1 MGSRKEMKW
10 FMVMCLVAIAAVA
23 LIMVRHAKK
32 EAGDCP
38 NVYVD
43 GKRVGVT
50 LKDCEMREYT
60 TFTRLPEGSSVE
72 VKGEDYETA
81 YFRTLAIVRLKRDAR
96 IKVGDEKKH
105 KWQPVIREWCIQEHT
120 PRAYIR
126 LERGESLKFRER
138 IEDGFYL
145 MATGWYE
152 PSR

>member
-1 MGSRKEMKW
+1 MKRIALII
-10 FMVMCLVAIAAVA
+10 FSLLVLVAAVCMA
-23 LIMVRHAKK
+23 VSGMRK

-50 LKDCEMREYT
+50 LKDCAMREYT
-60 TFTRLPEGSSVE
+60 TFTRLPEGSTVE
-72 VKGEDYETA
+72 IRGEDYETA
-81 YFRTLAIVRLKRDAR
+81 YFRTLAVLRLKRDAR
-96 IKVGDEKKH
+96 IKVGDEYKH

-126 LERGESLKFRER
+126 LEKGESLKFRER
-138 IEDGFYL
+138 IEDGYYL